1 MGTVKAAESDARTAL
16 ALQTHGN
23 AGRFYDLFQRS
34 AIKKRWSIFRSFCS
48 FFLSSFAIEKPFF
61 SNGMQ
66 RGRDSR
72 GPFNTLYPRSR
83 AALPITRRAWFYQH
97 SLSLFQ
103 CATGNRG
110 GNNSRLSLTVFF
122 LKISVYWQETVY
134 ITHTNGWWTCHRKL
148 KSPAIA
154 FAQREMAK
162 CFKR

>member
-1 MGTVKAAESDARTAL
+1 MGTVKAAESDARAAL

-48 FFLSSFAIEKPFF
+48 FFLSSFAIEKPFLPMACRE
-61 SNGMQ
+61 GEIAEA
-66 RGRDSR
+66 
-72 GPFNTLYPRSR
+72 PLTLYTHDHE
-83 AALPITRRAWFYQH
+83 LPCQSHGGPGFINI
-97 SLSLFQ
+97 LSLFQ